1 MNLKFCFFK
10 VLFLFFILFSNL
22 YAEEGNNYIV
32 GPGDTLDIKVYDH
45 PDLSL
50 KISVSGNGYL
60 RFPLIGE
67 FLVAGKTP
75 SQISDEIEIKLSDGY
90 LVNPQVSVFI
100 SENRS
105 QKATILGEVEK
116 PGLYELTGKTTLLEF
131 ISTAEGLT
139 PEAGRFIYITRTF
152 EGEGLEGQRDVIK
165 IDLKALV
172 EDGDTSQ
179 NIFLS
184 NGDSIFVPEMKKI
197 YVTGEIKKPAAYR
210 FEENLSVIKAIT
222 NAGGLTDKAA
232 PKNVRIIRTVNG
244 EKKIVE
250 KVSMDEKVLPDDVI
264 VVPESF
270 F

>member
-1 MNLKFCFFK
+1 VSNSFCLENDK
-10 VLFLFFILFSNL
+10 
-22 YAEEGNNYIV
+22 NYIV
-32 GPGDTLDIKVYDH
+32 GPGDTLEIKVYDH

-50 KISVSGNGYL
+50 KINISGSGQL
-60 RFPLIGE
+60 RFPLIGN
-67 FLVAGKTP
+67 FFVAGMTP
-75 SQISDEIEIKLSDGY
+75 SQISDLIELKLSDGY

-116 PGLYELTGKTTLLEF
+116 PGLYELRGKITLLEF
-131 ISTAEGLT
+131 ISKAEGLT
-139 PEAGRFIYITRTF
+139 SEAGRYIFITRTV
-152 EGEGLEGQRDVIK
+152 EKTSGLSEREVIK

-172 EDGDTSQ
+172 EEGDTSQ

-184 NGDSIFVPEMKKI
+184 NGDSIFIPEMKKI

-210 FEENLSVIKAIT
+210 FEEELSVIKAIT

-232 PKNVRIIRTVNG
+232 PKNIRIIRNVNG
-244 EKKIVE
+244 EKAVIQ
-250 KVSMDEKVLPDDVI
+250 KVSMDEKVHPDDVI